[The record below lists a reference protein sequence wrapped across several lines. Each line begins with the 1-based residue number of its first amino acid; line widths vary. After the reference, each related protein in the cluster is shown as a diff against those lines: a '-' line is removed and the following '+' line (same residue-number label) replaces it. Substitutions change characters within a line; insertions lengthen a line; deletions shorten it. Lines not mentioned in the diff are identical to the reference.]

1 MTTPKPKPVR
11 AWAIYSRGG
20 VIPRHALTTSCL
32 CVSPKRGKFL
42 VGPGER
48 VIRVTIVPDGTPS
61 QAAEVRRL
69 RRLLREIRW
78 TFEDA
83 ARVPPEDIIARQAIN
98 AANDVFPHSY
108 GALMSQASLMW
119 RESAARRG
127 EPLGGEHAVAC
138 CRATAKDY
146 LKKIDAALRGR
157 RGR

>member
-1 MTTPKPKPVR
+1 MR

-69 RRLLREIRW
+69 RKLLRKVAPFVGW
-78 TFEDA
+78 TGCPDGMRDE
-83 ARVPPEDIIARQAIN
+83 
-98 AANDVFPHSY
+98 
-108 GALMSQASLMW
+108 
-119 RESAARRG
+119 
-127 EPLGGEHAVAC
+127 
-138 CRATAKDY
+138 
-146 LKKIDAALRGR
+146 IDAALRGR

>member
-1 MTTPKPKPVR
+1 MTAPKPKPVR

-61 QAAEVRRL
+61 QDAEVRRL
-69 RRLLREIRW
+69 RRLLRN
-78 TFEDA
+78 
-83 ARVPPEDIIARQAIN
+83 V
-98 AANDVFPHSY
+98 
-108 GALMSQASLMW
+108 W
-119 RESAARRG
+119 RELNVSGFETDNVLADR
-127 EPLGGEHAVAC
+127 
-138 CRATAKDY
+138 
-146 LKKIDAALRGR
+146 IDAALRGR